1 MDAIDLLTQQHDE
14 VRGLFRDF
22 EQADSSGDRAR
33 VAGQTI
39 RALRAH
45 TAIEEEIFYPAIRRA
60 REEIEDDVLEG
71 LEEHHA
77 VEVLLDELEAMSEE
91 HEHYVAK
98 YTVVSELIEHHAEEE
113 EEEMFPEVRNILG
126 QERLDELGGR
136 MGQRHDELMGEDEL
150 LAMSKEELYTR
161 AQQLDLDGRSGM
173 TKRQLANAVRG
184 AG

>member
-1 MDAIDLLTQQHDE
+1 M
-14 VRGLFRDF
+14 
-22 EQADSSGDRAR
+22 
-33 VAGQTI
+33 
-39 RALRAH
+39 
-45 TAIEEEIFYPAIRRA
+45 
-60 REEIEDDVLEG
+60 
-71 LEEHHA
+71 
-77 VEVLLDELEAMSEE
+77 
-91 HEHYVAK
+91 
-98 YTVVSELIEHHAEEE
+98 
-113 EEEMFPEVRNILG
+113 RNILG